1 MIIGIGTDLCDIE
14 RIGQSLERFGE
25 RFVHRCFTEVERRR
39 AEGRAGRAAT
49 YAKRFAAKEACA
61 KALGTGI
68 RDGVAWRDM
77 GVVNLPS
84 GKPTMALTGGA
95 ATRLAAIVPAGHVPI
110 IHLAITDEHPMAQAF
125 VVIEAIPQHVSPDAL
140 GAGRIET

>member
-1 MIIGIGTDLCDIE
+1 VIVGIGTDLCNID
-14 RIGQSLERFGE
+14 RIADSLDRFGD
-25 RFVHRCFTEVERRR
+25 RFVQRCFTETERRR
-39 AEGRAGRAAT
+39 ADSRAGRAAT

-84 GKPTMALTGGA
+84 GQPTMALTGGA
-95 ATRLAAIVPAGHVPI
+95 AVRLAKLIPAGHDPF
-110 IHLAITDEHPMAQAF
+110 IHLAITDEHPLAQAF
-125 VVIEAIPQHVSPDAL
+125 VVIEAVP
-140 GAGRIET
+140 RT